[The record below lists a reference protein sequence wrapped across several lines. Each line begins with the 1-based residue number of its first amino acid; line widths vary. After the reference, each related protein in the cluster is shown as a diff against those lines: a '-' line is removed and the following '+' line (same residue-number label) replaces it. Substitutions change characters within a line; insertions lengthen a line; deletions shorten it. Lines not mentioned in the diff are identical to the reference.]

1 MAFMQSKV
9 FPCGSMV
16 KNSPA
21 SAGDAGDMGS
31 IPGSRRSPGGG
42 NDNPLQYFL
51 PRKSHRQRSL
61 AGYRPWDC
69 KDSDITE
76 QLSTHANRLDDLN
89 HYLLQITL
97 VHK

>member
-1 MAFMQSKV
+1 MAFGQSKG
-9 FPCGSMV
+9 FPGGSTV

-21 SAGDAGDMGS
+21 STGDAGDMGS

-42 NDNPLQYFL
+42 DNPLQYFS

-76 QLSTHANRLDDLN
+76 QLSTHTYRLDDLN

-97 VHK
+97 MHK